1 VLVFLGQHAY
11 CFFFLNPGRACH
23 WPIAVTRVLLFKVK
37 SKMYLVC
44 QKLPGL
50 AFAPLVGH
58 QGIWRMV
65 ARVLVNRPVGQ
76 EV

>member
-1 VLVFLGQHAY
+1 MAAGLRKRAGLLGPARLLL
-11 CFFFLNPGRACH
+11 FFLNPGGACH
-23 WPIAVTRVLLFKVK
+23 WPIAVTRVLLFKVE

-58 QGIWRMV
+58 
-65 ARVLVNRPVGQ
+65 VNRPVGQ

>member
-1 VLVFLGQHAY
+1 
-11 CFFFLNPGRACH
+11 
-23 WPIAVTRVLLFKVK
+23 VLLFKVK

-58 QGIWRMV
+58 QGIWRYGCQG
-65 ARVLVNRPVGQ
+65 LVNRPVGQ
-76 EV
+76 VV